1 MEYKESRI
9 NTRPKG
15 LQHLPLGLKS
25 LPSSQEGKTSNILK
39 MELIASDP
47 HLGGDGAQVENM
59 KMCHFKSLNLNR
71 LDMSPVKDKLMPQ
84 AIKILV
90 IVSSLL

>member
-47 HLGGDGAQVENM
+47 HLGGDGAQVGT
-59 KMCHFKSLNLNR
+59 
-71 LDMSPVKDKLMPQ
+71 
-84 AIKILV
+84 
-90 IVSSLL
+90 LLCAAGWIQVGTLTPHHQPSTYVT